1 MMQSCCGSTFHQEN
15 GYENAASPD
24 LELVAAVRAGS
35 SAAFE
40 ELRSRYSR
48 RLYWRIQAMTRNHED
63 TEDALQDTF
72 LHAYL
77 ALDSFEGR
85 SQFGSW
91 LTRIAINS
99 ALMVLRR
106 RRRRAE
112 VSFEPP
118 LESGE
123 PGPVIDVPDLALN
136 PEQLYDVRQ
145 RSRSA
150 LRAVSKLKINLR
162 VPMTTW
168 IEKECSMKEV
178 ARTLDLSLATV
189 KARFHRARKQISRSA
204 AAHER
209 ISERISNAGSISGST
224 RQYLVPGFENR
235 GHDGSVQA
243 SS

>member
-1 MMQSCCGSTFHQEN
+1 MQSCCGTTFHREN
-15 GYENAASPD
+15 GHVNAASQD

-40 ELRSRYSR
+40 ELQSRYSR

-85 SQFGSW
+85 SQFASW

-99 ALMVLRR
+99 ALMVLRKR
-106 RRRRAE
+106 RRLAE

-118 LESGE
+118 SESGE
-123 PGPVIDVPDLALN
+123 PTPTIDVRDSALD

-150 LRAVSKLKINLR
+150 LRAVSKLKITLR
-162 VPMTTW
+162 IPMTTW
-168 IEKECSMKEV
+168 IEQECSMKEV

-189 KARFHRARKQISRSA
+189 KARFHRARKQLTRA
-204 AAHER
+204 TGLQGRAPR
-209 ISERISNAGSISGST
+209 AGSIPGSK
-224 RQYLVPGFENR
+224 RRHMVHDFENR
-235 GHDGSVQA
+235 DLDRSVPGS
-243 SS
+243 S